1 MVEVREEQAR
11 RKAEGKTAKY
21 KSLKKRRSRKHGC
34 SSDTDIAAEEDKKKA
49 ENNEVGCPIGTNIAA
64 EEDIR
69 NNEQQSGIFPNDKP
83 QVDSSSGSNTKV
95 RSGKVRRQSS
105 RHHAP
110 LSPTPPQPHPS
121 ANQGMPSESEEKK
134 GVQSK
139 RNLHKT
145 VRFQIDEQPEVF
157 HPVEDDEEALDSF
170 SVLSS
175 ESVYRETV
183 FIEKD
188 EVATKEKCI
197 AKRDENSYKFCFD
210 FQPPMPKGQG
220 INLFIF
226 NCLI

>member
-1 MVEVREEQAR
+1 MQEVREEQAR

-21 KSLKKRRSRKHGC
+21 KSLKKRRGRKRGC
-34 SSDTDIAAEEDKKKA
+34 SSNTDIPAEVEEKKA

-64 EEDIR
+64 EEDIK
-69 NNEQQSGIFPNDKP
+69 NNEQQGGIFPNDKP
-83 QVDSSSGSNTKV
+83 QVDPSSGSNTKV

-105 RHHAP
+105 PRHAP

-121 ANQGMPSESEEKK
+121 VNQGMPSESEEKK
-134 GVQSK
+134 AVQSK

-145 VRFQIDEQPEVF
+145 VRFQIDEQPEVL
-157 HPVEDDEEALDSF
+157 HPVGDDEEALDSF

-188 EVATKEKCI
+188 DVATKEKWI
-197 AKRDENSYKFCFD
+197 AKRDENSCKFCFV

-220 INLFIF
+220 INLIIF
-226 NCLI
+226 SCLI

>member
-1 MVEVREEQAR
+1 MQEVREEQAR

-21 KSLKKRRSRKHGC
+21 KSLKKRRSRKHGR
-34 SSDTDIAAEEDKKKA
+34 SSNTDIAAEEDKKKA
-49 ENNEVGCPIGTNIAA
+49 ENNEVGCSIGTNIAA

-69 NNEQQSGIFPNDKP
+69 NNDQQGGIFPNDKP
-83 QVDSSSGSNTKV
+83 QVDSSFGSSTKV

-145 VRFQIDEQPEVF
+145 VRFQIDEQPEVL
-157 HPVEDDEEALDSF
+157 HLVVHDEEALDS
-170 SVLSS
+170 LS
-175 ESVYRETV
+175 ENVYRETV
-183 FIEKD
+183 FIKED

-197 AKRDENSYKFCFD
+197 PKRDENSCKFCFV
-210 FQPPMPKGQG
+210 FQPPIPNGKG
-220 INLFIF
+220 LKFDYF
-226 NCLI
+226 SPV